1 VKGRRKRMV
10 TRDVTNRDLAIRGFL
25 TFGWQSGMYA
35 SENELYPIINI
46 VRTRRMADAN
56 ISLVD
61 GTHVRVQEGADDR
74 DAAAHPAHE
83 GHFGVEEDHRRYDDD
98 HAL

>member
-1 VKGRRKRMV
+1 MV

-61 GTHVRVQEGADDR
+61 GTHVRVPSFAR
-74 DAAAHPAHE
+74 IN
-83 GHFGVEEDHRRYDDD
+83 
-98 HAL
+98 ALETSMTRQMS